1 MLKSQRDDATI
12 VVVCWHVTKVVR
24 DHNAHMTT
32 DDVCAHVCGCLVS
45 DSESIITI
53 MVIAAARA
61 SDDALTVHI
70 ENYVR
75 IRWSANCV
83 HP

>member
-12 VVVCWHVTKVVR
+12 MVCENVTKVVR
-24 DHNAHMTT
+24 YRNAHMMTG
-32 DDVCAHVCGCLVS
+32 VCLVS
-45 DSESIITI
+45 DSESRITI
-53 MVIAAARA
+53 TIIAAARA

-75 IRWSANCV
+75 I
-83 HP
+83 